1 MNKDKLMDVAIKKA
15 NEEADAVKKRT
26 KSFAQADAAKVKKV
40 TELTTGYIEAMIT
53 VSWQKDGFEE
63 TRSNLAS
70 SIQIIEKLGED
81 TVAEISKSRDY
92 KITGAAVKQFYGRLN
107 SILSKVNFRKLEEL
121 TG

>member
-1 MNKDKLMDVAIKKA
+1 
-15 NEEADAVKKRT
+15 
-26 KSFAQADAAKVKKV
+26 
-40 TELTTGYIEAMIT
+40 MIT
-53 VSWQKDGFEE
+53 VSWQKEGFEE